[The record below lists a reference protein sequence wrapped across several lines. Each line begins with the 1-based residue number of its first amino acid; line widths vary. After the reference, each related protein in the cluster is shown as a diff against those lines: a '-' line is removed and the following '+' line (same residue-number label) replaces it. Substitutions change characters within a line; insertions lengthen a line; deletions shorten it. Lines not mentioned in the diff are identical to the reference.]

1 MSMPSP
7 ALPSC
12 AATTLPVKL
21 SVTSRGAGCPTTP
34 SSPRVAMTT
43 LETAYSTPNRAA
55 VQPAQRGARGFD
67 RMTGMLRPRG
77 WAAGPVGATRT
88 ATWVGPRRDL
98 RRTSPR
104 APRPTLV
111 IVLPRVH
118 TWLDR
123 HPAAGDA
130 GVAVVLLL
138 FCLSTFV
145 GGERDA
151 GVVDVVFTVLLC
163 APLAVRRRAP
173 VATFAAVMVLCG
185 AELLLVDSFLAAN
198 AAALIALYTLV
209 VYAPRPLAAAGVCVA
224 LAGTVPFALHFDDLS
239 ESSETLAWVV
249 LTVHLLLAA
258 LLGDRMR
265 AERERRAAAAASEER
280 ARIARELHDVVA
292 HSLSVVIAQADGGR
306 YAAEH
311 DPAAATDALRTIA
324 RSAREAQGEMRR
336 ALGVLGSEDA
346 APLQPQP
353 GVGQIATLVERT
365 REAGLAI
372 RFDERG
378 DARPVAPAAGMTVY
392 RVAQEALTNVL
403 KHAGPGAAASLE
415 LRWEPRAVT
424 LVVRDDGDGA
434 PGLGRRPRAWP
445 RGHARARRAA
455 RRHAARRPPAGRRLR
470 GGGDDPRV
478 IRVFLV
484 DDQALVRA
492 GFRLVIDS
500 QPDMTVVGEAG
511 DGRDALEAL
520 GVTSADVVLMDVRMP
535 ELDGV
540 AATAHLVER
549 DGDAAP
555 RVVMLTTFDLDEY
568 VFSAI
573 RAGASGF
580 LLKDAEPEE
589 LLAAIRAVATGD
601 AVVAPSAT
609 RRLLEQV
616 ADRLPGT
623 TADPRL
629 ETLTEREHAVLLE
642 VARGASNL
650 EVGDALFMAEATVK
664 THVGRL
670 LAKLGA
676 RDRVQLVVFA
686 YESGLVRP
694 GSDPGGTQG

>member
-1 MSMPSP
+1 
-7 ALPSC
+7 
-12 AATTLPVKL
+12 
-21 SVTSRGAGCPTTP
+21 
-34 SSPRVAMTT
+34 
-43 LETAYSTPNRAA
+43 
-55 VQPAQRGARGFD
+55 
-67 RMTGMLRPRG
+67 
-77 WAAGPVGATRT
+77 
-88 ATWVGPRRDL
+88 
-98 RRTSPR
+98 
-104 APRPTLV
+104 
-111 IVLPRVH
+111 
-118 TWLDR
+118 
-123 HPAAGDA
+123 
-130 GVAVVLLL
+130 
-138 FCLSTFV
+138 
-145 GGERDA
+145 
-151 GVVDVVFTVLLC
+151 
-163 APLAVRRRAP
+163 
-173 VATFAAVMVLCG
+173 
-185 AELLLVDSFLAAN
+185 
-198 AAALIALYTLV
+198 
-209 VYAPRPLAAAGVCVA
+209 
-224 LAGTVPFALHFDDLS
+224 
-239 ESSETLAWVV
+239 
-249 LTVHLLLAA
+249 
-258 LLGDRMR
+258 
-265 AERERRAAAAASEER
+265 
-280 ARIARELHDVVA
+280 
-292 HSLSVVIAQADGGR
+292 
-306 YAAEH
+306 
-311 DPAAATDALRTIA
+311 
-324 RSAREAQGEMRR
+324 
-336 ALGVLGSEDA
+336 
-346 APLQPQP
+346 
-353 GVGQIATLVERT
+353 
-365 REAGLAI
+365 
-372 RFDERG
+372 
-378 DARPVAPAAGMTVY
+378 
-392 RVAQEALTNVL
+392 
-403 KHAGPGAAASLE
+403 
-415 LRWEPRAVT
+415 
-424 LVVRDDGDGA
+424 
-434 PGLGRRPRAWP
+434 
-445 RGHARARRAA
+445 
-455 RRHAARRPPAGRRLR
+455 
-470 GGGDDPRV
+470 V

-540 AATAHLVER
+540 AATAHLIGR

-629 ETLTEREHAVLLE
+629 ETLTDRERAVLLE

-694 GSDPGGTQG
+694 GSDPGATQG